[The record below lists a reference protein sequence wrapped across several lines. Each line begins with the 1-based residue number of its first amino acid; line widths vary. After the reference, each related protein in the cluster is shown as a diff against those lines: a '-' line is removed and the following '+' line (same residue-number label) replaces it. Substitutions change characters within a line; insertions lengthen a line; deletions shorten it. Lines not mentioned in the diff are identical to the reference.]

1 MELKDFEFDL
11 PEELIAQRPLGER
24 DASRLMVL
32 KRSTGRTVHTEFR
45 RVAEHLNDGDL
56 LVINDT
62 KVLPARLLGA
72 KATGGRVEV
81 LLVER
86 LEGEGKE
93 LWRCLVKN
101 SKGLKPGSTITI
113 DGGERAGVV
122 SAGDDGFWKVA
133 FAPRFSER
141 LESIGLVPL
150 PPYIRR
156 EPEKDDALRYQTVY
170 AGSSGAVAAPTAGL
184 HFTER
189 LLEEI
194 KKKGVDVRR
203 ITLHTGPGTFMPVRV
218 ENIEAHRMLPERYT
232 VSPEVSEAV
241 QKAKEEKRRVVAV
254 GTTSTRALEAAFRG
268 GIEAPVLSGSTDLFI
283 YPGFRFRV
291 VDALLTNFHLPGS
304 TLIML
309 VAAFAGRDQVLE
321 AYKEA
326 VRMRYR
332 FFSYGDAM
340 LII

>member
-11 PEELIAQRPLGER
+11 PEDLIAQRPLGER

-32 KRSTGRTVHTEFR
+32 DRATGEVTHAGFR
-45 RVAEHLNDGDL
+45 AVVERLRAGDL
-56 LVINDT
+56 VIVNDT
-62 KVLPARLLGA
+62 RVFPARLLGT
-72 KATGGRVEV
+72 KPTGGHVEV

-86 LEGEGKE
+86 LPSDSGE
-93 LWRCLVKN
+93 LWRALVKN
-101 SKGLKPGSTITI
+101 SKGMKTGASINLG
-113 DGGERAGVV
+113 GGERAVIV
-122 SAGDDGFWKVA
+122 SSEADGFWKVS
-133 FAPRFSER
+133 FNKGFSGR
-141 LESIGLVPL
+141 LDGIGLMPL

-156 EPEKDDALRYQTVY
+156 EPEKADELRYQTVF
-170 AGSSGAVAAPTAGL
+170 AGASGAVAAPTAGL
-184 HFTER
+184 HFTESI
-189 LLEEI
+189 LDEL
-194 KKKGVDVRR
+194 KDKGVELRR

-218 ENIEAHRMLPERYT
+218 ESIEEHRMLPERYT
-232 VSPEVSEAV
+232 IAPEVAEAV
-241 QKAKEEKRRVVAV
+241 RRAKSENRRVVAV
-254 GTTSTRALEAAFRG
+254 GTTSTRALEAAFRSG
-268 GIEAPVLSGSTDLFI
+268 LEDPVLSGATDLFI
-283 YPGFRFRV
+283 YPGFRFTV

-309 VAAFAGRDQVLE
+309 VCAFAGREKVLA